1 MKVNAASA
9 QVENPVTNGVNQGC
23 VLAPT
28 LFSLMLSARLTD
40 DALGESNPGINIT
53 FRTYGKLF
61 NPRRLEAATNV
72 KETVPETFSSLTTAP
87 STPVKSRK
95 CKPRWTAFLQPATT
109 SASPLALKRLR

>member
-9 QVENPVTNGVNQGC
+9 QAENPVTNGVNQGC

-40 DALGESNPGINIT
+40 ALGESKPGINIT

-87 STPVKSRK
+87 
-95 CKPRWTAFLQPATT
+95 
-109 SASPLALKRLR
+109 